1 MRLVEF
7 VSEAQRPG
15 FFGRI
20 GSKIASKFGS
30 ASAQGATETN
40 DNFKLGWQGFEKWRG
55 QSGLKY
61 AKSAGTTGPA
71 DTITGASIA
80 AKWQDNAMIAAMKE
94 MGIPLNSQSGITQ
107 AQATDLIYTYSQIIT
122 TGSVAPGAA
131 PGAAPAPAPKSKP
144 KPKPAPKPAA
154 PAPAPAPPPAA
165 PPAPKPAPK
174 PAPRQKFRP
183 VVPESLVPELRTK
196 YSRFLSET

>member
-1 MRLVEF
+1 MRITEF
-7 VSEAQRPG
+7 VTEAQRPN
-15 FFGRI
+15 FLGRI
-20 GSKIASKFGS
+20 GSKIKAKFGS

-122 TGSVAPGAA
+122 SGSVA
-131 PGAAPAPAPKSKP
+131 PGAAPAPAP
-144 KPKPAPKPAA
+144 AP
-154 PAPAPAPPPAA
+154 
-165 PPAPKPAPK
+165 
-174 PAPRQKFRP
+174 
-183 VVPESLVPELRTK
+183 L
-196 YSRFLSET
+196 